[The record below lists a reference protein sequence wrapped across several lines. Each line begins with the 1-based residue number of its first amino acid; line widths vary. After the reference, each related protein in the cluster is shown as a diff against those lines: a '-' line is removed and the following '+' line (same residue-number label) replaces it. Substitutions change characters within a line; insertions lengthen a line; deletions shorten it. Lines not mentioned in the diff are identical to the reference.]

1 VRGMILAAGLG
12 TRLRPLTYEVPKPVV
27 PVLGRPLC
35 SYNMEFLARAGVTAF
50 ILNIHHRP
58 GIVRQRVSMWAG
70 GRISVEYAVEPV
82 ILGTGGG
89 IRNAREFLSGRTF
102 ITANGD
108 TIVRFPLAAAA
119 AFHRARKALSTLV
132 LFPDPER
139 IYTPV
144 WIDDGGRV
152 TGFGTDA
159 GGGRRSGFYTGFQ
172 IVEPE
177 ILEAIPPGRPSCIV
191 RETYAPLAAKGAPVF
206 GFLTSGS
213 FREFGSPADY
223 LEGTLALL
231 AEKTA
236 DGALPPPAAAGAVVR
251 PPVFV
256 SRGAAVAAGAAIGP
270 EAVIEEGASVG
281 AGASVSRTVLWPGAR
296 IGESEAVRG
305 AIVTPSRR
313 VFVPEG
319 AAQPVPNRPR

>member
-50 ILNIHHRP
+50 ILNLHHRP
-58 GIVRQRVSMWAG
+58 GIVRQRVSRWAG
-70 GRISVEYAVEPV
+70 RRFSVEYAVEPV

-89 IRNAREFLSGRTF
+89 IRNARHFLSGGTF
-102 ITANGD
+102 IAANGD
-108 TIVRFPLAAAA
+108 TIVRFPLAAAV

-132 LFPDPER
+132 LFPDPEKT
-139 IYTPV
+139 YTPV
-144 WIDDGGRV
+144 WIDGDARI

-172 IVEPE
+172 IAEPE
-177 ILEAIPPGRPSCIV
+177 ILESIPAGGPSCIV
-191 RETYAPLAAKGAPVF
+191 RETYAPLAAKGSPVF
-206 GFLTSGS
+206 GFLTSGY

-223 LEGTLALL
+223 LKGTLAIL

-236 DGALPPPAAAGAVVR
+236 GGVLPSPDAAGAVVH

-256 SRGAAVAAGAAIGP
+256 SRGASVAPGAAIGP
-270 EAVIEEGASVG
+270 EAVIEEGASIG
-281 AGASVSRTVLWPGAR
+281 AGAVLSRAVLWPGAR
-296 IGESEAVRG
+296 VRELEAIRG

-313 VFVPEG
+313 VFIPED
-319 AAQPVPNRPR
+319 AP